1 MVLTGTGVLGAED
14 FTVGDTINTTGHIEV
29 TISVGNLSSIY
40 VPGNVCQTL
49 MEEEIIPGPG
59 DPQDPGN
66 TDEGAPKTGD
76 ATSMELLIG
85 LFMLAVAALAGSIFL
100 RKSSTKK

>member
-1 MVLTGTGVLGAED
+1 
-14 FTVGDTINTTGHIEV
+14 
-29 TISVGNLSSIY
+29 
-40 VPGNVCQTL
+40 

-59 DPQDPGN
+59 DPQEPGN

-100 RKSSTKK
+100 KKSSTKK